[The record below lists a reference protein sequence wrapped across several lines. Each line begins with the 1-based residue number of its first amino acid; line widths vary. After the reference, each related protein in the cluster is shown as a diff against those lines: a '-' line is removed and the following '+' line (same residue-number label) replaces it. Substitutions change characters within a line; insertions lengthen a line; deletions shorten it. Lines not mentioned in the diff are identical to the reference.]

1 MERTKRGSFKWP
13 VLIIFLLLLGWALY
27 YANDGFQNKVTEQ
40 HSVIETARVVAILE
54 NQTEVNSDGILL
66 GSMELQ
72 LEILT
77 GHYQGQ
83 LVEST
88 YFLNQLFSSSVE
100 VGDRLSVLISFLDGN
115 IQQVQIQNPE
125 RREVVIGF
133 FAVFLL
139 LLGLVGGKRGL
150 MAIAGL
156 IFTLVSIIFLLIPLM
171 LKGYPVLL
179 TTLIILSL
187 VTVVTLILLGGV
199 TPKTIS
205 AILGCLMGVF
215 IAAILAHVVGN
226 LAHISGLNMEDVGMI
241 LARTD
246 FPVNQAQGL
255 FISGVLIASLGA
267 VMDTAVSVSSAMEEI
282 KASNPK
288 ITPGRLFR
296 SGMNVGRDTMGT
308 MSNTLILAFAG
319 TSLNMI
325 IFIYSQ
331 DISFNQI
338 VNDDFIVIELIRSL
352 AGSLGI
358 VLTVP
363 AVAFVG
369 ALMMSGSPEK

>member
-40 HSVIETARVVAILE
+40 HSVIETARVVEILE

-100 VGDRLSVLISFLDGN
+100 VGDRLSVLISILDGN

-156 IFTLVSIIFLLIPLM
+156 IFTLISIIFLLIPLM

-331 DISFNQI
+331 DISFNQL